1 MKITVQLV
9 VEYEDGEEPIVEE
22 IGCLCRGDLLPE
34 TLGLTLDEGKA
45 ILARIQKTM
54 VAEQAAA
61 HVEQQRACPQCGKR
75 RVNKGNHVIV
85 YRSLFG
91 KLRIQSPRLYACSC
105 RRQDKKSF
113 SPLAEQ
119 LPERMAPEFRY
130 LQSKWASLMSYGLTV
145 DLLEDVLPLQ
155 TNVMTVI
162 RNTHHMA
169 RKLESE
175 LGDERL
181 MFADACQAE
190 WEKLP
195 MPAGRITV
203 GMDGGYIH
211 ARDGNNRKAGWFE
224 AIAGKSITDEGDAK
238 CFSFVNTY
246 DEKRKRRL
254 FEVLNAQGLQSNQ
267 DITFLSDGGDT
278 VRQLQYYLSPQSEH
292 VLDWFHVTMR
302 LTVMKNTAK
311 GLPDHSYLQN
321 IIDDLDRV
329 KWYLWHGNVYQA
341 LEIAELIEAH
351 LEGFEADDA
360 TAHKLWRA
368 IQDFRGYIANNA
380 KFIPNYGERYRYGEI
395 ITTAFVE
402 STINWVVSKRMVKKQ
417 QMRWTQEGAHLLLQV
432 RTKTLNEEL
441 RDTFCRW
448 YPGMTRTID
457 HLPLAV

>member
-34 TLGLTLDEGKA
+34 TLGLTLDEGQA

-61 HVEQQRACPQCGKR
+61 FVEQQRACPYCGKR
-75 RVNKGNHVIV
+75 RANKGNHEIV

-91 KLRIQSPRLYACSC
+91 KLRIQSPRFYACTC
-105 RRQDKKSF
+105 LGEEKRSF

-119 LPERMAPEFRY
+119 LPERMAPELRY

-162 RNTHHMA
+162 RNTHHVA
-169 RKLESE
+169 QKLESE
-175 LGDERL
+175 LGDEQL
-181 MFADACQAE
+181 MFADGCQAE
-190 WEKLP
+190 WDKLP

-203 GMDGGYIH
+203 GLDGGYIH
-211 ARDGNNRKAGWFE
+211 AREGNNRKAGWFE
-224 AIAGKSITDEGDAK
+224 AIAGKSITDEGDAR

-254 FEVLNAQGLQSNQ
+254 FEVLNAQGLQMNQ

-311 GLPDHSYLQN
+311 GLPDHPYLQHVL
-321 IIDDLDRV
+321 DELDRV

-341 LEIAELIEAH
+341 LETAALIEAH

-368 IQDFRGYIANNA
+368 IQDFSGYIANNA

-402 STINWVVSKRMVKKQ
+402 STVNWVVSKRMVKKQ
-417 QMRWTQEGAHLLLQV
+417 QMRWTQGGAHLLLQV

-441 RDTFCRW
+441 RDAFCRW
-448 YPGMTRTID
+448 YSGMTRTTD
-457 HLPLAV
+457 YLPLAV